1 MVLCTAKS
9 PGQAAAAQA
18 AGSKAFP
25 VFEGDHLSSKQA
37 LPALTVAAIG
47 VVFGDIGTS
56 PLYALKEIFNGHH
69 PIEVSPAN
77 ILGILSLIFWSIM
90 VLVTLK
96 YVAIIMRADNRGEG
110 GSLALLSLVTERA
123 ANPRVSWAVTL
134 LGIFAA
140 ALFFGDSMITPAISV
155 LSAVEGLE
163 IIAPTLKPYV
173 IPLTVAILTVL
184 FFIQKRGTGAVGL
197 FFGPVM
203 VLWFGVLAVLGVME
217 IAHNPRVLAALN
229 PAYAGGFVAD
239 HPGLAFLAL
248 GSVVLAVTGGEA
260 LYTDMGHFG
269 RFPIRLAWFGFVMP
283 ALVLNYFGQGALL
296 LKEPGAI
303 SSPFYHLGPDWA
315 LIPMV
320 VLSTLATVIASQ
332 AVISGAFSV
341 ARQSVQM
348 GLLPRMTIIHTS
360 GREQGQ
366 IYVPFTNWTLYLA
379 VIALVVGFQNSSNLA
394 AAYGIAVTGTM
405 LIDTILIGFVM
416 VLLWQ
421 WNIWLALAVAG
432 TLLCVDIAFFAAN
445 IIKVP
450 EGGWFPIVIGLVSFA
465 TLTTWRRGRKLVAE
479 EMAKQTIPMDAFIKS
494 IDGVH
499 RVFGTGVFLTS
510 SKDGVPVAMLHNLKH
525 NQVLHERVVLVTVE
539 TANTPYVH
547 EHDRIF
553 LHRMGK
559 GFMRVII
566 RYGFME
572 SPDVPAAL
580 IHCRM
585 FGESFEMME
594 TTFFLSRE
602 TIVPSLRRR
611 MAPLRARFF
620 ALMSKNATSASDFF
634 KIPTDRVVE
643 LGTQLVI

>member
-1 MVLCTAKS
+1 M
-9 PGQAAAAQA
+9 
-18 AGSKAFP
+18 
-25 VFEGDHLSSKQA
+25 
-37 LPALTVAAIG
+37 
-47 VVFGDIGTS
+47 
-56 PLYALKEIFNGHH
+56 
-69 PIEVSPAN
+69 
-77 ILGILSLIFWSIM
+77 
-90 VLVTLK
+90 
-96 YVAIIMRADNRGEG
+96 
-110 GSLALLSLVTERA
+110 
-123 ANPRVSWAVTL
+123 
-134 LGIFAA
+134 
-140 ALFFGDSMITPAISV
+140 
-155 LSAVEGLE
+155 
-163 IIAPTLKPYV
+163 
-173 IPLTVAILTVL
+173 
-184 FFIQKRGTGAVGL
+184 
-197 FFGPVM
+197 
-203 VLWFGVLAVLGVME
+203 
-217 IAHNPRVLAALN
+217 
-229 PAYAGGFVAD
+229 
-239 HPGLAFLAL
+239 
-248 GSVVLAVTGGEA
+248 
-260 LYTDMGHFG
+260 
-269 RFPIRLAWFGFVMP
+269 
-283 ALVLNYFGQGALL
+283 
-296 LKEPGAI
+296 
-303 SSPFYHLGPDWA
+303 
-315 LIPMV
+315 
-320 VLSTLATVIASQ
+320 
-332 AVISGAFSV
+332 
-341 ARQSVQM
+341 
-348 GLLPRMTIIHTS
+348 
-360 GREQGQ
+360 
-366 IYVPFTNWTLYLA
+366 PFTNWTLYLA

-416 VLLWQ
+416 VLLWR
-421 WNIWLALAVAG
+421 WNIWLAVVVAG
-432 TLLCVDIAFFAAN
+432 ALFCVDIAFFSAN

-479 EMAKQTIPMDAFIKS
+479 EMAKQTIPMDDFIKS

-499 RVFGTGVFLTS
+499 RIFGTGVFLTS
-510 SKDGVPVAMLHNLKH
+510 SKEGVPVAMLHNLKH

-572 SPDVPAAL
+572 SPDVPSAL